1 MKGRGIA
8 GLVVAWSVA
17 LAAGCSAESTPTEP
31 APRTTDTLHTAT
43 SYYGGGCVLYE
54 GADGYQEF
62 YCVTPDT
69 CDELGRDS
77 CQWES
82 IATAH
87 QRGPGQE

>member
-1 MKGRGIA
+1 MMVRGVA
-8 GLVVAWSVA
+8 GVMVVLSVA
-17 LAAGCSAESTPTEP
+17 MAVGCGGEP
-31 APRTTDTLHTAT
+31 APVDPVPPTAETLHPAT

-69 CDELGRDS
+69 CEGLGRDS

-87 QRGPGQE
+87 ERGPGQE